1 VSAAFALAALLAAA
15 PPALGNARVTS
26 QSAAGGL
33 APAVERALRATTGP
47 LWIAY
52 RVPVAAGRRMCCGDA
67 WSEGA
72 CCRGCTLEG
81 RSGFSGR
88 REGDVPLEEGEDAGG
103 IVYLRGDGGRVDRV
117 RMFSATCPVDAGG
130 RPVVW
135 LSDVRPADS
144 LRVLGSLVEGAGE
157 RGPKSL
163 AEGALAAIAFH
174 DDPAADRLLIG
185 FARRDA
191 SSRVRGHALFW
202 LSQKA
207 GEKAAAT
214 ITGAIEDDPDEDVKE
229 KAVFALSQLP
239 RDEGVP
245 RLIEVAR
252 TNRSRE
258 VRKKAMFWL
267 GQSNDPR
274 ALEFIEDV
282 LTR

>member
-1 VSAAFALAALLAAA
+1 MTGAVALAFLLAA
-15 PPALGNARVTS
+15 PPAIENARVTS
-26 QSAAGGL
+26 PPAAAGL
-33 APAVERALRATTGP
+33 APAVEQALRGSAGP

-52 RVPVAAGRRMCCGDA
+52 RVPVAAGPRMCCGDG
-67 WSEGA
+67 WSDGA
-72 CCRGCTLEG
+72 CCGGCTLEG
-81 RSGFSGR
+81 RSGFSSR
-88 REGDVPLEEGEDAGG
+88 REANVRLDDDAGG
-103 IVYLRGDGGRVDRV
+103 IVYLRGEGGRVDRV
-117 RMFSATCPVDAGG
+117 RMFSGTCPVDAGG

-144 LRVLGSLVEGAGE
+144 LRLLASFVEGAPE
-157 RGPKSL
+157 RGAKSL

-191 SSRVRGHALFW
+191 SSRVRGQALFW

-207 GEKAAAT
+207 GEKAAAA

-239 RDEGVP
+239 KDEGVP

-252 TNRSRE
+252 TNRNRE

-282 LTR
+282 LSR

>member
-1 VSAAFALAALLAAA
+1 VTAAFALAALLAAA
-15 PPALGNARVTS
+15 PPALENARVTHR
-26 QSAAGGL
+26 SAAGGL
-33 APAVERALRATTGP
+33 APAVAQALRDGAGP
-47 LWIAY
+47 RWIAY
-52 RVPVAAGRRMCCGDA
+52 RVPVAAGRQMCCWDGRTHD
-67 WSEGA
+67 A
-72 CCRGCTLEG
+72 CCGGCTLEG
-81 RSGFSGR
+81 RSGFSSR
-88 REGDVPLEEGEDAGG
+88 REANVPPDEGEAGGG

-117 RMFSATCPVDAGG
+117 RMFSGSCPVDAGG
-130 RPVVW
+130 RALVW
-135 LSDVRPADS
+135 LSDVRPAES
-144 LRVLGSLVEGAGE
+144 LQLLASLVEATSE
-157 RGPKSL
+157 RGTKSL

-191 SSRVRGHALFW
+191 SSRVRGQALFW

-207 GEKAAAT
+207 GEKAAAA

-252 TNRSRE
+252 TNRNRE

-267 GQSNDPR
+267 GQSEDPR

>member
-1 VSAAFALAALLAAA
+1 MTGAWLAVAALLAA
-15 PPALGNARVTS
+15 PPSAIENARVT
-26 QSAAGGL
+26 QGSAAGGL
-33 APAVERALRATTGP
+33 APAVEQALRGGAGP

-52 RVPVAAGRRMCCGDA
+52 RVPVTAGNQMCCWDS

-72 CCRGCTLEG
+72 CCRGCRLEG
-81 RSGFSGR
+81 GSGFSSR
-88 REGDVPLEEGEDAGG
+88 RDAEVPRDGEASGV
-103 IVYLRGDGGRVDRV
+103 VYLRGEGGRIDRV
-117 RMFSATCPVDAGG
+117 RMFSGGCPVDAGG
-130 RPVVW
+130 RPLLW
-135 LSDVRPADS
+135 LSDVRPEDS
-144 LRVLGSLVEGAGE
+144 LRLLASLVEGSAGT
-157 RGPKSL
+157 KSV

-185 FARRDA
+185 LARRDA
-191 SSRVRGHALFW
+191 SSRVRGQALFW

-214 ITGAIEDDPDEDVKE
+214 ISGAIEDDPDEDVKE

-239 RDEGVP
+239 KDEGVP

-252 TNRSRE
+252 TNRNRE

-274 ALEFIEDV
+274 ALAFIEDV

>member
-1 VSAAFALAALLAAA
+1 MNGAWLALAALLAA
-15 PPALGNARVTS
+15 PPAAIENARITEGT
-26 QSAAGGL
+26 AAGGL
-33 APAVERALRATTGP
+33 APAIEQALRGSAGP

-52 RVPVAAGRRMCCGDA
+52 RVPVAAGNQMCCGDSGSA
-67 WSEGA
+67 GA

-81 RSGFSGR
+81 RSGFSSR
-88 REGDVPLEEGEDAGG
+88 RDGKVALDEDAGG
-103 IVYLRGDGGRVDRV
+103 IVYLRGEGGRIDRV
-117 RMFSATCPVDAGG
+117 RMFSGGCPVDAGG
-130 RPVVW
+130 RPLVW
-135 LSDVRPADS
+135 LSDVRPEES
-144 LRVLGSLVEGAGE
+144 LRLLA
-157 RGPKSL
+157 SL
-163 AEGALAAIAFH
+163 AEGSAGTKSVAEGVLAAIAFH

-185 FARRDA
+185 LARRHA
-191 SSRVRGHALFW
+191 SSHVRGQALFW

-252 TNRSRE
+252 TNRNRE

-274 ALEFIEDV
+274 ALAFIEDV